1 MALRAEQTLALLAL
15 ILGVIGGVLLV
26 SGGVRMILDL
36 LEGSLSFEP
45 KTVLV
50 ASIGIVAIIASVI
63 IWTGRYVAGGSVNIV
78 LGIFMVLYG
87 EAQQGI
93 IILISGIM
101 GIVAPK
107 ITD

>member
-15 ILGVIGGVLLV
+15 ILGVIGGVILV

-50 ASIGIVAIIASVI
+50 ASIGIVAIVASVI
-63 IWTGRYVAGGSVNIV
+63 IWTGRYVVGGSVNIV